1 MSLPSASGGVAR
13 FRAPW
18 KVVVPVRT
26 IACAEGSRV
35 ELPVTFTVTGRCATF
50 PKFVC
55 DFVPMMD
62 VAARATAQALRRCTS
77 SYRLMFVLVLDVD
90 EPDAS
95 TAFPPCLVDGGCDY
109 FTHPGA

>member
-1 MSLPSASGGVAR
+1 
-13 FRAPW
+13 
-18 KVVVPVRT
+18 
-26 IACAEGSRV
+26 
-35 ELPVTFTVTGRCATF
+35 
-50 PKFVC
+50 
-55 DFVPMMD
+55 MMD

-95 TAFPPCLVDGGCDY
+95 TAFPPCLVDGVCDY

>member
-90 EPDAS
+90 EPAAS
-95 TAFPPCLVDGGCDY
+95 TAFPPYLVDGGV
-109 FTHPGA
+109 